1 MRSAC
6 AAILVAEAEADEKG
20 AGSTPDAMV
29 KVRNTEMDPIGE
41 ATGVAG

>member
-1 MRSAC
+1 MSVMRSAC

-29 KVRNTEMDPIGE
+29 KVRNTHAKANQEE
-41 ATGVAG
+41 